1 MGREGFAVLT
11 QMAKEGAVKYGQG
24 QADLGLIKW
33 VTLGKS
39 SWTFDPQFPHVKKK
53 VIRNLLHKVK

>member
-1 MGREGFAVLT
+1 MMGREGFAVLT
-11 QMAKEGAVKYGQG
+11 RLAKEGAVKYGQG

-39 SWTFDPQFPHVKKK
+39 S
-53 VIRNLLHKVK
+53 